1 MGHKPLSVVLAIL
14 AIVTAFQAES
24 VAQEQSPTPLIA
36 GVQVD
41 VHSQTM
47 TIMGLNLGTV
57 SGGSLALA
65 ELTLTSTAPTVVTA
79 VLPAYPPGTYLLALH
94 QGDGTLSNFFYL
106 TLGAVVPQ
114 GAPATSQGTPA
125 DASGLLMTSTTSAP
139 GDGTQSATDTTD
151 APLISAAHAGPTNFA
166 HAGPTNIAV
175 GSGSLASV
183 TSGTYNAAIGVYALN
198 ALTEGNYNNGIG
210 LYALQSLTTGVNN
223 SALGTSALRA
233 LATGN
238 GNTSIGYYT
247 LTRLATGWYNVA
259 VGQLSLY
266 GLRSGHYNTAI
277 GASALQNVTTGSS
290 NIAIGVYAGYGVSA
304 GSNNIHIGH
313 QGEAADSN
321 VVRIGSGQVGT
332 YLAGTVHA
340 TAFSG
345 DGSALTGV
353 AAVYQ

>member
-1 MGHKPLSVVLAIL
+1 MGHKPLNGVLAIL

-65 ELTLTSTAPTVVTA
+65 ELTLTSTAPTAVTA

-106 TLGAVVPQ
+106 TLVAVVPQ
-114 GAPATSQGTPA
+114 GVPATSQGTPA
-125 DASGLLMTSTTSAP
+125 AASGLLMTSTTSAP

-151 APLISAAHAGPTNFA
+151 ASPSISAAHAGI
-166 HAGPTNIAV
+166 TNIAV
-175 GSGSLASV
+175 GGGSLASV
-183 TSGTYNAAIGVYALN
+183 TSGTYNAAIGYNALN

-223 SALGTSALRA
+223 SAFGTSALRA
-233 LATGN
+233 LATDN
-238 GNTSIGYYT
+238 GNTSIGSFT
-247 LTRLATGWYNVA
+247 LTNLATGPYNVA

-266 GLRSGHYNTAI
+266 SLTSGQYNTAI
-277 GASALQNVTTGSS
+277 GTSALRNITTGSS
-290 NIAIGVYAGYGVSA
+290 NIAIGRHAGFGVSA

-313 QGEAADSN
+313 LGEAADSN

-353 AAVYQ
+353 TAVYQ